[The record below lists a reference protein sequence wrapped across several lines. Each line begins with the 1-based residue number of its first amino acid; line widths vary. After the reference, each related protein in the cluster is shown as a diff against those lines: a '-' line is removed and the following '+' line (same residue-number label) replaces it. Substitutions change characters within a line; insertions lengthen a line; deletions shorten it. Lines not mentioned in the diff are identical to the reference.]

1 MGSLPQWKREV
12 RAAGFPIGNQDQR
25 TAVYSF
31 AGVKLEKAKTL
42 SSFFNGLIL
51 ITRGKN
57 LK

>member
-42 SSFFNGLIL
+42 LSFFNGLIM
-51 ITRGKN
+51 IMRA
-57 LK
+57 